1 MFKFVKHKQ
10 KLKINRIYN
19 ATMPKRITLKH
30 IANTFGVSIAT
41 VSKALSDSYEI
52 SANTKAK
59 IIAYAKEHNYKSKS
73 IDLSLLHKKKK
84 TIGVIIPNIMN
95 SFFAKVF
102 VGIEAEAALHGYH
115 LISCISNESYEKE
128 VKTIE
133 LLKSDTLDGIII
145 SLAEETQVKQQYTHL
160 KNAINE
166 GVPIVMFD
174 RVAESIACDK
184 ITVDDVEGA
193 YHATAHLIKSGCKH
207 VALISVI
214 DNLSVG
220 KLRVQ
225 GYKNALEAYNM
236 PIREKDIVRIGKNE
250 DFDTALKIIL
260 SDKSIDGLLC
270 LEETAAVEALRIV
283 KQMRYSIPDNMSI
296 ACFTN
301 GKLLQHLTPSISA
314 ISQHGKHIG
323 KTAAQILITRIEQ
336 EDNNLPFETKIIKTS
351 LIERESTKML

>member
-1 MFKFVKHKQ
+1 MS
-10 KLKINRIYN
+10 
-19 ATMPKRITLKH
+19 KRITLKH

-52 SANTKAK
+52 STKTKEK
-59 IIAYAKEHNYKSKS
+59 IVAYARENNYKSKS
-73 IDLSLLHKKKK
+73 IDLSLLHKKTK

-102 VGIEAEAALHGYH
+102 VGIEAKANEHGYH

-128 VKTIE
+128 LKTME
-133 LLKSDTLDGIII
+133 LLKSDTLDGILI
-145 SLAEETQVKQQYTHL
+145 SLAEETQVKQKYAHL

-166 GVPIVMFD
+166 GVPVVMFD
-174 RVAESIACDK
+174 RVSEEINCDK
-184 ITVDDVEGA
+184 VVVNDLEGA
-193 YHATAHLIKSGCKH
+193 YHATKHLIKTGCKH

-220 KLRVQ
+220 KLRVE
-225 GYKNALEAYNM
+225 GYKKALQEFNI
-236 PIREKDIVRIGKNE
+236 PIEKKHIVRIGKHE

-260 SDKSIDGLLC
+260 ADKTIDGLLC
-270 LEETAAVEALRIV
+270 LEESSAVNALQIV
-283 KQMRYSIPDNMSI
+283 KHMQYKIPEEMSI

-301 GKLLQHLTPSISA
+301 GKMLQHLTPSISA

-323 KTAAQILITRIEQ
+323 ETAAKLLIDRIEN
-336 EDNNLPFETKIIKTS
+336 EDQNRPFETKVIKTS
-351 LIERESTKML
+351 LIERESTKKL

>member
-1 MFKFVKHKQ
+1 
-10 KLKINRIYN
+10 
-19 ATMPKRITLKH
+19 MPKRITLKH

-52 SANTKAK
+52 STSTKEK
-59 IIAYAKEHNYKSKS
+59 IVAYARENNYKSKS
-73 IDLSLLHKKKK
+73 IDLSLLHKKTK

-102 VGIEAEAALHGYH
+102 VGIEAKANQHGYH

-128 VKTIE
+128 VKTME

-145 SLAEETQVKQQYTHL
+145 SLSEETQIKQQYAHL
-160 KNAINE
+160 KNVVNE

-174 RVAESIACDK
+174 RVSDEIDCDK
-184 ITVDDVEGA
+184 VIVDDLEGA
-193 YHATAHLIKSGCKH
+193 YHATKHLINTGCKR

-220 KLRVQ
+220 KLRVE
-225 GYKNALEAYNM
+225 GYRKALQEHHI
-236 PIREKDIVRIGKNE
+236 PIQDKLIVKIGHNE
-250 DFDTALKIIL
+250 DFDTAMKIVL
-260 SDKSIDGLLC
+260 ADKSIDGLLC
-270 LEETAAVEALRIV
+270 LEESAAVNALQIV
-283 KQMRYSIPDNMSI
+283 KHMQYNIPEEMSI
-296 ACFTN
+296 ICFTN

-323 KTAAQILITRIEQ
+323 ETAASMLIDRIEN
-336 EDNNLPFETKIIKTS
+336 EDQNKPFTTKVVKTS
-351 LIERESTKML
+351 LIKRESTKSIS